1 MQINQNP
8 LTPII
13 SRHNNSTQKQLQYVL
28 KKGLLIV
35 VMVCLLFVHAKAQ
48 NQAYDLKRLL
58 QLGNLTNDS
67 ASLACLPITYQRTDL
82 PFVEV
87 IMHGKPF
94 LFLFDTGASVSML
107 SKEIAAD
114 MKVQATAPIEDVTG
128 KKIKKDLVLASM
140 NLGDMAFKDVLCVV
154 NETNWLSDAACV
166 KIDGILGANLI
177 NLCNWQIDPVK
188 GQLCLSKKPFDLV
201 STAIQLP
208 VFYTGSGLPIL
219 PTAVYGKSFY
229 ALMDFGFHGFV
240 ELNEDVVSSKKHKD
254 QMVWRGVGEHSI
266 GFNASSAGKIT
277 RTVLDTLLLADHSL
291 LQVPAVW
298 SLHKPMLG
306 ASLLK
311 RYVVTFNTGNGT
323 VFTQTGQ
330 LYLQPSGDSIFAG
343 PQLFPVQFGLNK
355 SGELVVKFI
364 WQTEITQPL
373 KVGQRILE
381 INGQEVKQ
389 LNPATWCALADEI
402 RNKAQL
408 QVLVD
413 IKGKAQSFVF
423 DRVVP

>member
-1 MQINQNP
+1 MQFNQNP

-13 SRHNNSTQKQLQYVL
+13 PLNSNSTQKQLQYVL
-28 KKGLLIV
+28 KRGLLIV
-35 VMVCLLFVHAKAQ
+35 VMVCLPFVHAKAQ

-67 ASLACLPITYQRTDL
+67 ASLVCLPITYQRTDL

-87 IMHGKPF
+87 IIHGKPF

-114 MKVQATAPIEDVTG
+114 MKVEATAPIEDVTG

-188 GQLCLSKKPFDLV
+188 GQLCLSKKPFELV
-201 STAIQLP
+201 PTAIQIP

-266 GFNASSAGKIT
+266 GFNSGSAGKIS
-277 RTVLDTLLLADHSL
+277 RTVLDSLFLADQSL
-291 LQVPAVW
+291 LQVPAIW
-298 SLHKPMLG
+298 SNHKPMIG
-306 ASLLK
+306 ASFWK
-311 RYVVTFNTGNGT
+311 RYVVTFNTGNGS
-323 VFTQTGQ
+323 VFTQAGQ
-330 LYLQPSGDSIFAG
+330 LYLQPISDSTFAS
-343 PQLFPVQFGLNK
+343 PQLFPLKFGLNK
-355 SGELVVKFI
+355 AGELVIKFV
-364 WQTEITQPL
+364 WQTELTQSL
-373 KVGQRILE
+373 KVGQRILK
-381 INGQEVKQ
+381 INYQEVDQ

-402 RNKAQL
+402 QNMAQL
-408 QVLVD
+408 QVVVD

-423 DRVVP
+423 NRMAH

>member
-1 MQINQNP
+1 MQFNQNP

-13 SRHNNSTQKQLQYVL
+13 PSNNNSTQKQLQYVF
-28 KKGLLIV
+28 KKGLSIV
-35 VMVCLLFVHAKAQ
+35 VMVCLFFVYAKAQ

-87 IMHGKPF
+87 IIDGKPF

-107 SKEIAAD
+107 SKEIAAG
-114 MKVQATAPIEDVTG
+114 MNVVATTPIEDVTG
-128 KKIKKDLVLASM
+128 KKMKKDLVLASM

-154 NETNWLSDAACV
+154 NETNWLSDVACV

-188 GQLCLSKKPFDLV
+188 GQLCLSKKPFELV
-201 STAIQLP
+201 PTGIQLP

-219 PTAVYGKSFY
+219 QTAVYGKSFY

-266 GFNASSAGKIT
+266 GFNAGSAGKIS
-277 RTVLDTLLLADHSL
+277 RTVLDTLFLADQSL

-298 SLHKPMLG
+298 SSHKPMLG

-323 VFTQTGQ
+323 VFTQAGQ
-330 LYLQPSGDSIFAG
+330 LFLQPISDSTFTS
-343 PQLFPVQFGLNK
+343 PQLFPLKFGLNK
-355 SGELVVKFI
+355 SGELVVKFV
-364 WQTEITQPL
+364 WQTELTQSL
-373 KVGQRILE
+373 KVGERILK
-381 INGQEVKQ
+381 INNQEVDQ

-402 RNKAQL
+402 QNMAQL
-408 QVLVD
+408 QVVVE

-423 DRVVP
+423 NRVVH